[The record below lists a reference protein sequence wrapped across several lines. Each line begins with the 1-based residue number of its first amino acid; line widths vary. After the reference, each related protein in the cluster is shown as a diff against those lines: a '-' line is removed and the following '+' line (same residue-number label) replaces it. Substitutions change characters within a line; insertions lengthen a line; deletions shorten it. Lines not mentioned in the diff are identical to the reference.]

1 MSPTPKIVFGTAS
14 IGDRITG
21 ASAQE
26 ALDLFHAHGHV
37 EIDTAAVY
45 PPPNPGASES
55 EIGQIHPDWAA
66 VSTKVMP
73 GVERANSREK
83 LQQSLTSS
91 LEKLNGLDVD
101 ILYFHAPDAA
111 TPMDEQ
117 AKAMDEASREG
128 KFKRFGIS
136 NFSPEQVEEL
146 VGIAGRE
153 GEWFAFCPIW
163 YCRFCSRSEIWLLTG
178 YVKPSVYQGQYNLL
192 ARKGE
197 VDLLPVL
204 RKHGIAYYAY
214 SWVMMTAELSIA
226 FNRDAYLKLP
236 SPAAAG
242 MLTGKVSRENSK
254 DSSSRWY
261 TEHMGGQIYS
271 ASKFASP
278 GRRWFCW
285 QLSGYHKPA
294 IFTASQKIQ
303 DAAKAHNLSG
313 HAVALRW
320 CIHHSAL
327 SGEHGDAIIV
337 GASSLDQLKE
347 NLEVC
352 DAGPLPEE
360 VVQTIDG
367 IWPEV
372 RDVAPWAYLAQL

>member
-55 EIGQIHPDWAA
+55 EIGKLQVADWVQ

-101 ILYFHAPDAA
+101 IFYFHAPDAA
-111 TPMDEQ
+111 TPMEEQ
-117 AKAMDEASREG
+117 AKAMDEAFREG

-153 GEWFAFCPIW
+153 GELAF
-163 YCRFCSRSEIWLLTG
+163 RFVRS
-178 YVKPSVYQGQYNLL
+178 
-192 ARKGE
+192 
-197 VDLLPVL
+197 
-204 RKHGIAYYAY
+204 GI
-214 SWVMMTAELSIA
+214 
-226 FNRDAYLKLP
+226 
-236 SPAAAG
+236 
-242 MLTGKVSRENSK
+242 
-254 DSSSRWY
+254 
-261 TEHMGGQIYS
+261 
-271 ASKFASP
+271 P
-278 GRRWFCW
+278 G
-285 QLSGYHKPA
+285 
-294 IFTASQKIQ
+294 
-303 DAAKAHNLSG
+303 
-313 HAVALRW
+313 
-320 CIHHSAL
+320 SAL
-327 SGEHGDAIIV
+327 VPKSD
-337 GASSLDQLKE
+337 S
-347 NLEVC
+347 
-352 DAGPLPEE
+352 
-360 VVQTIDG
+360 
-367 IWPEV
+367 
-372 RDVAPWAYLAQL
+372 

>member
-14 IGDRITG
+14 IGDHITG

-153 GEWFAFCPIW
+153 GE
-163 YCRFCSRSEIWLLTG
+163 
-178 YVKPSVYQGQYNLL
+178 
-192 ARKGE
+192 
-197 VDLLPVL
+197 
-204 RKHGIAYYAY
+204 
-214 SWVMMTAELSIA
+214 
-226 FNRDAYLKLP
+226 
-236 SPAAAG
+236 
-242 MLTGKVSRENSK
+242 
-254 DSSSRWY
+254 
-261 TEHMGGQIYS
+261 
-271 ASKFASP
+271 
-278 GRRWFCW
+278 
-285 QLSGYHKPA
+285 
-294 IFTASQKIQ
+294 
-303 DAAKAHNLSG
+303 
-313 HAVALRW
+313 
-320 CIHHSAL
+320 
-327 SGEHGDAIIV
+327 
-337 GASSLDQLKE
+337 
-347 NLEVC
+347 
-352 DAGPLPEE
+352 
-360 VVQTIDG
+360 
-367 IWPEV
+367 
-372 RDVAPWAYLAQL
+372 